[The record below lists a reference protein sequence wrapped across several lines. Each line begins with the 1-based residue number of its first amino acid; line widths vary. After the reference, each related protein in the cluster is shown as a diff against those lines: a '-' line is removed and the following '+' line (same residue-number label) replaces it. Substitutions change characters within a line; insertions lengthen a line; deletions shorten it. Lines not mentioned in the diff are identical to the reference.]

1 MFISLK
7 EFYFTCWSNGEGLM
21 FEAGAMPRLEK
32 LRVPFDASS
41 GLDFGIQHLSS
52 LRHLSVEIICIG
64 ATVREVEALEDALRN
79 TADLLPNCP
88 TLEIRTWDDE
98 HVVEEKQ
105 GKAEG
110 EIQTSG

>member
-1 MFISLK
+1 
-7 EFYFTCWSNGEGLM
+7 M

-32 LRVPFDASS
+32 LRVPFYAGS
-41 GLDFGIQHLSS
+41 GLNFGIQHLSS
-52 LRHLSVEIICIG
+52 LRNLSVEIICMG
-64 ATVREVEALEDALRN
+64 ATVREVEALEEAIRN

-98 HVVEEKQ
+98 HLMKEEQ
-105 GKAEG
+105 GKAEE